1 MSRSTLRSLAVVLT
15 VLIVV
20 VLFAGLD
27 ALPREVRAQID
38 GDRAAVA
45 SAQTQLRSAQDEL
58 ARQSQAEP
66 DLFRAVSA
74 TGHWTDHFGE
84 AAGWLQY
91 AARDMDELS
100 GLEKRNRRQD
110 RQRAESLLS
119 HERDLRAKAVAEAAG
134 VQKEAAQ
141 WGDWKRQLPQTVQ
154 GMERDRQAIHAIDL
168 APLSASVQKA
178 ETDWPEKKPDLDSR
192 LAAVRGAA
200 AQSDSLWQS
209 TDAARRQVAAG
220 NYTGLDFA
228 ALLAAADSLKT
239 SAATLPQKTGEVQA
253 LSGQLYDSWDKL
265 LVDMEVRGIGNA
277 REYDQQIRTVRT
289 HLTDVSAGVPSGPG
303 ATTSEEKWVGVPRA
317 TYEAMRN
324 DLGMA
329 IEHKPAGRYDSESE
343 HVAQPAGF
351 AYMAPPTQPSN
362 QYGYWEH
369 RDGRSFWVFYG
380 QYALMRD
387 LLFNHGYQPVERG
400 EWEGYRTYH
409 DSGRPY
415 YGQDSGASAPKYGS
429 QGTATQNRYSGS
441 TYAQGGGFRDSKYAS
456 KPGSYRDSKYA
467 SPGAH
472 DSNADHT
479 PKRFGSGGREE
490 PHAAPPS
497 RPSYRPAPRPAPSR
511 PAMRSPGRSFGRRH

>member
-1 MSRSTLRSLAVVLT
+1 MSRSTLRFLAVVLT
-15 VLIVV
+15 GLIVV

-27 ALPREVRAQID
+27 ALPRGVRAQID
-38 GDRAAVA
+38 GDRATLA
-45 SAQTQLRSAQDEL
+45 SAETQLRSAQDEV
-58 ARQSQAEP
+58 ARESQGEP

-84 AAGWLQY
+84 AAGLLQY
-91 AARDMDELS
+91 AARDMDELAR
-100 GLEKRNRRQD
+100 LEKQNRRQD

-119 HERDLRAKAVAEAAG
+119 HERDLRAKASAAASG

-141 WGDWKRQLPQTVQ
+141 WGDWKRQLPQTLQ
-154 GMERDRQAIHAIDL
+154 QMERDYHIIHAFDL
-168 APLSASVQKA
+168 APLAATVQKA

-192 LAAVRGAA
+192 LATVRGAVT
-200 AQSDSLWQS
+200 QGDNLWQS
-209 TDAARRQVAAG
+209 TDAPRRQVAAG
-220 NYTGLDFA
+220 NYAGLDFA
-228 ALLAAADSLKT
+228 VLLAAADSLKT
-239 SAATLPQKTGEVQA
+239 SAATLPQKTAEINS

-289 HLTDVSAGVPSGPG
+289 HLTDASAGVPSGPG
-303 ATTSEEKWVGVPRA
+303 ATTSEEKWVGVPRT

-351 AYMAPPTQPSN
+351 AYMAPPTQASN

-369 RDGRSFWVFYG
+369 RDGRNFWVFYG

-400 EWEGYRTYH
+400 EWEGYRTYQNR
-409 DSGRPY
+409 GQTY
-415 YGQDSGASAPKYGS
+415 YGQDPGASAPKYGS

-441 TYAQGGGFRDSKYAS
+441 TYAQGGGFRNSQYAN
-456 KPGSYRDSKYA
+456 KPGGYRDSKYA
-467 SPGAH
+467 SPMAR
-472 DSNADHT
+472 DPNADHS
-479 PKRFGSGGREE
+479 PKRFGSGSRPELL
-490 PHAAPPS
+490 HAAPRPMPS
-497 RPSYRPAPRPAPSR
+497 RPP
-511 PAMRSPGRSFGRRH
+511 MRSPGRSFGRHR

>member
-1 MSRSTLRSLAVVLT
+1 MSRSTLRFLAVVLT
-15 VLIVV
+15 GLIVV

-27 ALPREVRAQID
+27 ALPRGVRAQID
-38 GDRAAVA
+38 GDRATLAT
-45 SAQTQLRSAQDEL
+45 AQTQLRSAQDEV
-58 ARQSQAEP
+58 ARESQGEP

-84 AAGWLQY
+84 AAGLLQY
-91 AARDMDELS
+91 AARDMDELAR
-100 GLEKRNRRQD
+100 LEKQNRRQD

-119 HERDLRAKAVAEAAG
+119 HERDLRAKALAEAAG

-141 WGDWKRQLPQTVQ
+141 WVDWKRQLPQTLQ
-154 GMERDRQAIHAIDL
+154 GMERDHQAIHALDL
-168 APLSASVQKA
+168 APLAATVHKA

-200 AQSDSLWQS
+200 TQGDNLWQS
-209 TDAARRQVAAG
+209 TDAPRRQVAAG
-220 NYTGLDFA
+220 NYAGLDFA
-228 ALLAAADSLKT
+228 VLLAAADSLKT
-239 SAATLPQKTGEVQA
+239 SAATLPQKTAELNS

-303 ATTSEEKWVGVPRA
+303 ATTSEEKWVGVPR
-317 TYEAMRN
+317 TTFEAMRN

-351 AYMAPPTQPSN
+351 AYMAPPSQASN

-369 RDGRSFWVFYG
+369 RDGRNFWVFYG

-387 LLFNHGYQPVERG
+387 LLFNRGYQPVERG
-400 EWEGYRTYH
+400 EWEG
-409 DSGRPY
+409 
-415 YGQDSGASAPKYGS
+415 
-429 QGTATQNRYSGS
+429 
-441 TYAQGGGFRDSKYAS
+441 
-456 KPGSYRDSKYA
+456 
-467 SPGAH
+467 
-472 DSNADHT
+472 
-479 PKRFGSGGREE
+479 
-490 PHAAPPS
+490 
-497 RPSYRPAPRPAPSR
+497 
-511 PAMRSPGRSFGRRH
+511 